1 MIESFFDDVS
11 QVLYVIFVSAAFFIC
26 FILPLILTV
35 KNIIHLF
42 SKKTDYEKKRK
53 TTRITIILGMVLS
66 ILGIG
71 LISDYQWNEP
81 VVMGEPDSFT
91 SVHEPFSSDY
101 ALSLTIFAVGAEL
114 SLLILDRKKTLP
126 PLAAVLCISGVYGGI
141 ILGMVYITQLSVNM
155 LDVADGIVLYLILY
169 PINFM
174 LCAVRV
180 IGDSVEIYT
189 RHIRELDIP
198 PKNAF
203 ESWLRK
209 ALEKWYNVALFP
221 IIGLIPFTGAM
232 LCICILTGQGPAGI
246 IKAFTETS
254 DWAYSAMIS
263 PPPIEYEGHYLCTVA
278 VNGHESVVKPT
289 RLGIRHGGGES
300 PQTIREH
307 FSNELLTCISADP
320 SASHIIVVNRQLCI
334 ANAFEQLI
342 EDRAPRFHRAV
353 RYIYDTYGYPI
364 SKHIDTK
371 LRADAVYIIMKPLE
385 WLFLTVLYLFDRDPE
400 SRIAVQ
406 YTGRHVSEFI
416 D

>member
-1 MIESFFDDVS
+1 MNESFFDAVS
-11 QVLYVIFVSAAFFIC
+11 QVFFIIAFFAAFFIC

-42 SKKTDYEKKRK
+42 SKKTDCEKKRK

-141 ILGMVYITQLSVNM
+141 ILGMVYISQLSVNM
-155 LDVADGIVLYLILY
+155 LEPVPHLILY

-254 DWAYSAMIS
+254 DWAYSAMVS

-278 VNGHESVVKPT
+278 VNGHERVVKPT
-289 RLGIRHGGGES
+289 RLGIRHGGES

-342 EDRAPRFHRAV
+342 EDRAPKFHRAV
-353 RYIYDTYGYPI
+353 RYIYDTCGYPI

-371 LRADAVYIIMKPLE
+371 LRADAVYILMKPLE